1 MFKVLIL
8 LCSINMPQP
17 DCRRDN
23 AVDVIVG
30 PDSTSSATCLFN
42 GMAYAAN
49 AGFAPRPDE
58 YLKTVCVRSSIGKS
72 TIG

>member
-8 LCSINMPQP
+8 LCSITIPQP
-17 DCRRDN
+17 DCRRDT
-23 AVDVIVG
+23 AVG
-30 PDSTSSATCLFN
+30 PDSASSATCLFN

-58 YLKTVCVRSSIGKS
+58 YLKTMCVRSSIGKS
-72 TIG
+72 AVG